1 MKLKIVTLGVYGFTE
16 HDFFQT
22 LQDAHIDTFC
32 DLRARRGVRGPDY
45 PFANSTR
52 LRQRLAELHIRYIHL
67 KQLAPSE
74 EIRELQNQ
82 ADKQAK
88 IAKRKRGELCEA
100 FRKAY
105 QQNYL
110 DMLNA
115 GELLKQVGE
124 EAKVIGLFCVEREPV
139 ACHRSLV
146 AAWLAR
152 ELGLQVEHITP
163 EQVLMKK

>member
-1 MKLKIVTLGVYGFTE
+1 MKPKIVTIGVYGFTE
-16 HDFFQT
+16 QSFFQA

-45 PFANSTR
+45 PFANSAR
-52 LRQRLAELHIRYIHL
+52 LQQRLAEMPIRYIHL

-74 EIRELQNQ
+74 EIRALQNQ

-100 FRKAY
+100 FREAY
-105 QQNYL
+105 QQSYL
-110 DMLNA
+110 NTLNA
-115 GELLKQVGE
+115 KEILQQVGQ
-124 EAKVIGLFCVEREPV
+124 EAKVIGLFCVEREPE

-146 AAWLAR
+146 SAWLAR

-163 EQVLMKK
+163 EQVLLKK

>member
-1 MKLKIVTLGVYGFTE
+1 MKPKIVTIGVYGFSE
-16 HDFFQT
+16 HNFFQA

-45 PFANSTR
+45 PFANSAR
-52 LRQRLAELHIRYIHL
+52 LQQHLAELHIRYVHL

-74 EIRELQNQ
+74 EIRALQNQ

-88 IAKRKRGELCEA
+88 IAKRKRGELCAA
-100 FRKAY
+100 FREAY
-105 QQNYL
+105 QQSYL
-110 DMLNA
+110 DTLNA
-115 GELLKQVGE
+115 AVFLQQVGE
-124 EAKVIGLFCVEREPV
+124 ETQVIGLFCVEREPE

-152 ELGLQVEHITP
+152 ELGLQIEHITP
-163 EQVLMKK
+163 EQMLIEK